1 MRRASL
7 LVPALL
13 MLLAALSGC
22 TGAVE
27 GRARPAGTATD
38 AERRLVADY
47 FARSNAAARAGS
59 IEQQRFFAATQHPDY
74 RAPDQLC
81 TLDGLTVFL
90 DPTLSTVRPAPGWR
104 PGNTGRP
111 PRGSVL
117 VVAVR
122 VIVQQDRT
130 VVGEQI
136 ASVHLVLLDGRVF
149 SFAPCPA

>member
-1 MRRASL
+1 MLVAVL
-7 LVPALL
+7 LV
-13 MLLAALSGC
+13 LLAALSGC
-22 TGAVE
+22 AGTVA

-47 FARSNAAARAGS
+47 FARSNAAAHAGS
-59 IEQQRFFAATQHPDY
+59 TEQQRFFATTQHPDY

-81 TLDGLTVFL
+81 MLDGLTVL
-90 DPTLSTVRPAPGWR
+90 LNPTLSTVRPAPGWR

-122 VIVQQDRT
+122 VTVQQDRT
-130 VVGEQI
+130 VLGEQI
-136 ASVHLVLLDGRVF
+136 ASVHVVLLDGRVYG
-149 SFAPCPA
+149 FAPCPA

>member
-7 LVPALL
+7 LVFV
-13 MLLAALSGC
+13 LLATVIGC
-22 TGAVE
+22 ASTVD
-27 GRARPAGTATD
+27 GRARAAGTATD
-38 AERRLVADY
+38 AERRLIADY
-47 FARSNAAARAGS
+47 FARSNAAAGAGS
-59 IEQQRFFAATQHPDY
+59 IEQQQFFAATQHPDY

-81 TLDGLTVFL
+81 TLDGLTVLL

-122 VIVQQDRT
+122 VTVQQDRT
-130 VVGEQI
+130 VLGEQV
-136 ASVHLVLLDGRVF
+136 ASVHVVLLDGRVYG
-149 SFAPCPA
+149 FAPCPA